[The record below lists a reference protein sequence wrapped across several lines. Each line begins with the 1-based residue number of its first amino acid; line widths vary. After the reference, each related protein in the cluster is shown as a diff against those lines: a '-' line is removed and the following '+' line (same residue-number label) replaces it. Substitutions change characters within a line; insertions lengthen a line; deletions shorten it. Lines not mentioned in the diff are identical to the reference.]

1 MRAGLATTG
10 VTSTADEV
18 FQCEE
23 RVLTP
28 GLAYLF
34 EARGVI
40 GASAHPVKILRNKRV
55 IGLRQLKPIN
65 WLVAIVARI
74 CSYCQ
79 PNLRPDRGTKLC
91 YILDV
96 SNNNIWAGHEVWHS
110 RADCMLHGRHDH
122 RFRFTPNNLVDLDR
136 SHRRADGN
144 YSGQGAS

>member
-40 GASAHPVKILRNKRV
+40 GASAHAVKILRNKRV
-55 IGLRQLKPIN
+55 IGLRQLKPID
-65 WLVAIVARI
+65 WLVAIVARV
-74 CSYCQ
+74 CPYCQ
-79 PNLRPDRGTKLC
+79 PNLRPDRRIKL
-91 YILDV
+91 YHVLHI
-96 SNNNIWAGHEVWHS
+96 SKNNIRAGHKVWHS
-110 RADCMLHGRHDH
+110 GTDCMLQGRHYH
-122 RFRFTPNNLVDLDR
+122 RFRFTVNKVVDLD
-136 SHRRADGN
+136 
-144 YSGQGAS
+144 